1 TNQQRMQCAVINTA
15 ACRRQVDATEQTAP
29 DVVQVAQPG
38 KATRVLDQ
46 SRLLE
51 PLLVPYSGH
60 RHQLITIKCQ
70 PVIGYLDITEIITAI
85 ENSSQVI
92 AREELALRALFIDK
106 RLHGRKVVMTGAANG
121 PA

>member
-1 TNQQRMQCAVINTA
+1 
-15 ACRRQVDATEQTAP
+15 
-29 DVVQVAQPG
+29 G

-92 AREELALRALFIDK
+92 AREDLALRALFIDK

-121 PA
+121 PAMAQATPGRRKYQVGNDIAMWIVHRQARPAGTDGPQ